1 MLGGAFTA
9 SALLLAPSAMAAPPG
24 GAPGQP
30 CGPGN
35 PGCHN
40 NVTAL
45 LVGGEGSYA
54 QLTEEQMSTAFG
66 GYFAGYKER
75 ISVPF
80 PGDAPFEVSV
90 PEGSDNLYNAI
101 YAHQA
106 TKGNPLTI
114 GGVSKGAAS
123 VVNVLY
129 RLLEDY
135 EDTEDGRTP
144 PSRES
149 MTVALYGAPGRMFF
163 WTVKHEEF
171 PETPWDTIIV
181 SGEYDGIADM
191 PDNLFNIL
199 AVLNA
204 IKGAELLH
212 VDSAFYDVTENPVMY
227 REVISEE
234 YGSKTTYVVI
244 PAERLPLLHDMY
256 ESDFW
261 DPGYVSWLEKVLRPI
276 IDSAYKR
283 NWFSQRG
290 EWHEGMIEMPA
301 APTGYSTPDGKPLP
315 EAPEEPG
322 DGGVTP
328 TATGTGDGSQPET
341 EGLPEEAGEEESL
354 IQASLET
361 EYRGKHRLEDLAPSE
376 EEELDLEQIVN
387 EEVTNEEEGNEV
399 SEAEAPSPTNE
410 SDDEGADA
418 PEPPADTSDAGSE
431 NTE

>member
-1 MLGGAFTA
+1 MNKQTLQVLSVAFTA
-9 SALLLAPSAMAAPPG
+9 SALLIAPPARSALLDCG
-24 GAPGQP
+24 GPSGAG
-30 CGPGN
+30 
-35 PGCHN
+35 GCN
-40 NVTAL
+40 NGATAL

-66 GYFAGYKER
+66 GYFADYDER

-106 TKGNPLTI
+106 TKGTPLTI

-123 VVNVLY
+123 VVNVVH
-129 RLLEDY
+129 RLLADY
-135 EDTEDGRTP
+135 ENTTDGRTP

-163 WTVKHEEF
+163 WTVRHEEL
-171 PETPWDTIIV
+171 PATPWDTIIV

-191 PDNLFNIL
+191 PDNMFNIL

-212 VDSAFYDVTENPVMY
+212 VDSAFYDVKNNPVMY
-227 REVISEE
+227 REVINEE

-256 ESDFW
+256 ESDVW
-261 DPGYVSWLEKVLRPI
+261 DPGAVRTLEKILRPI

-283 NWFSQRG
+283 NGLFQRDEWQRG
-290 EWHEGMIEMPA
+290 IVDMPA
-301 APTGYSTPDGKPLP
+301 PPTGYSTPDGQSLP
-315 EAPEEPG
+315 DA
-322 DGGVTP
+322 GG
-328 TATGTGDGSQPET
+328 ADDELLESEQ
-341 EGLPEEAGEEESL
+341 ESL
-354 IQASLET
+354 IQASPESG
-361 EYRGKHRLEDLAPSE
+361 YSGRHRLEDKLDLVE
-376 EEELDLEQIVN
+376 EEDTLDVIEEEDEDVDIEQLVN
-387 EEVTNEEEGNEV
+387 DEESDGEEGNGEEGDED
-399 SEAEAPSPTNE
+399 SEPAVTSQTNE
-410 SDDEGADA
+410 NDADGADGPEPRADA
-418 PEPPADTSDAGSE
+418 PGAGSE
-431 NTE
+431 TTE